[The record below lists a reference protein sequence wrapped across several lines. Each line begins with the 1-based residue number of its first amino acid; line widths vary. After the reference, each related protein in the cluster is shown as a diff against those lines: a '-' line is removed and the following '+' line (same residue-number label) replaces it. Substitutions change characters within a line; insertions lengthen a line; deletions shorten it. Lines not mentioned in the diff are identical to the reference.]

1 MKLIKNLIALSLV
14 LTFASTNVSAQSEDD
29 FVRTRTEI
37 MDDFKELCADAEELR
52 STEAKEANLEKTIRK
67 TMNDLADK
75 PTMTEED
82 IIVVRRAT
90 REISGAM
97 RSIILIDSDLR
108 EFGDDAL
115 DPATNNTTTTQ
126 SQNSLG
132 SANDDRYAREEPNAP
147 REARP
152 TDNDP
157 DTPPTATRKE
167 VEQKRQLL
175 DNLQTQVQSIE
186 DAAAMIERTFE
197 EN

>member
-108 EFGDDAL
+108 EYGDDAL